1 MIKLY
6 AILINKGMRS
16 LDDVPENIRKQVEA
30 AL

>member
-6 AILINKGMRS
+6 AILINKGVRS